1 MWHCDNRE
9 IIVIKTI
16 LVYYCTGLGEVSNGE
31 VWGEGDHVQEGERMG
46 ELIDRARHCESE
58 GLCMKQA

>member
-1 MWHCDNRE
+1 M
-9 IIVIKTI
+9 
-16 LVYYCTGLGEVSNGE
+16 SNGE
-31 VWGEGDHVQEGERMG
+31 VWGEGDHVQEGEGVG